1 MDAEQRPVVIPQI
14 EIAMDRR
21 AWRKILGKS
30 APLAARTQNVH
41 QPIDDLAQVNCTLV
55 AAAAGGRDQR
65 GDQRP
70 FLIRQITGIAK
81 LAAVVPLAVLRRP
94 HRSSMKPI
102 ASNRN
107 LLRKKRFFPDRLLA
121 GDAADALD
129 TIRTTVGGE
138 ADAELCGHL

>member
-1 MDAEQRPVVIPQI
+1 
-14 EIAMDRR
+14 MDRR
-21 AWRKILGKS
+21 AWRKIRGKS

-55 AAAAGGRDQR
+55 AAAAGGRDHR

-81 LAAVVPLAVLRRP
+81 LAAVVPLAVLSRP

-107 LLRKKRFFPDRLLA
+107 LLRKKGFFPDRLLVSVRKPA
-121 GDAADALD
+121 SEIIEFFGWPDDISRQ
-129 TIRTTVGGE
+129 T
-138 ADAELCGHL
+138 

>member
-1 MDAEQRPVVIPQI
+1 
-14 EIAMDRR
+14 MDRR

-107 LLRKKRFFPDRLLA
+107 LLRKKRFFPDRLLGSGA
-121 GDAADALD
+121 SAIALAV
-129 TIRTTVGGE
+129 RSKGGI
-138 ADAELCGHL
+138 